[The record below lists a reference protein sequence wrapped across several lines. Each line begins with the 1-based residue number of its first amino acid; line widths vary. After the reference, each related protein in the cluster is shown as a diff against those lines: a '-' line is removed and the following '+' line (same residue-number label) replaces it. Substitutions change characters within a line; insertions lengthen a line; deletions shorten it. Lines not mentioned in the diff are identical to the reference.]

1 MSVQG
6 PAKAPCG
13 SCPYRKDVPPGVWH
27 DDEYAKL
34 PAYDGETFNQPPAMF
49 MCHQQNDRLCAGWV
63 GCHEM
68 SQSLALRLG
77 LRHLNSDIVDDI
89 FNYVSPV
96 PLWSSGKQAAE
107 HGMQPK
113 NDKAERIVQKLLSRR
128 DDPILDE
135 E

>member
-13 SCPYRKDVPPGVWH
+13 SCPYRQDVPPGVWH

-34 PAYDGETFNQPPAMF
+34 PAYDGETFEQPMALF
-49 MCHQQNDRLCAGWV
+49 MCHQQDGRLCAGWV
-63 GCHEM
+63 GCHDM
-68 SQSLALRLG
+68 TQSMAMRLVRLDSQVA
-77 LRHLNSDIVDDI
+77 DDV
-89 FNYVSPV
+89 FGYVSPV
-96 PLWSSGKQAAE
+96 PLWESGQAAAE

-128 DDPILDE
+128 DEPIIHE
-135 E
+135 G